1 MIESLRERLQTYG
14 QEHLLNFWDELSN
27 DERKLLV
34 EDIQELNLEEVQSF
48 FKRATHSL
56 SAPKNGEKLDDRLEP
71 IPESK
76 YMSISRTSE
85 EKLQMY
91 HREGLTHISEGK
103 VGVLL
108 MAGGQGTRLGFAHPK
123 GMYNVGLPSGKTL
136 FQIQAERIRRL
147 QQLAFEDTGK
157 RGTIT
162 WYIMTSEQTMEPTM
176 DYFRKNNFFGLNKHD
191 IFMFEQGSL
200 PCFTFD
206 GKIIMDAKYRIA
218 RAPDGN
224 GGIYRALRDRGVLDN
239 ILNRGVEYLH
249 AHSVDNIL
257 IKVADPIFIGYC
269 ASQNADCSAKVVEKA
284 SPNEAV
290 GVVCIVDG
298 KFQVVEYSEITS
310 KTSEMRNPDGRLTFS
325 AGNICNHFFSASFL
339 HKIGKE
345 YEQKLKL
352 HVAKKKIPYV
362 NENGE
367 RLTPDTPN
375 GIKIEKF
382 VFDVFEFAE
391 KFVTVEVSRD
401 VEFSALKNADSAKKD
416 CPSTA
421 RKDIFKLHK
430 SYIERVGGTVI
441 GDEVEISPL
450 LSYEGEN
457 IESIVK
463 GKVFK
468 APIYLKHGDD
478 NVEHLNGHHKL

>member
-1 MIESLRERLQTYG
+1 MIESLRERLQTFG
-14 QEHLLNFWDELSN
+14 QEHLLQFWDELNN
-27 DERKLLV
+27 DERKALV

-56 SAPKNGEKLDDRLEP
+56 SGTKNGEKLDDRLEP

-91 HREGLTHISEGK
+91 QREGLKHISDGK

-147 QQLAFEDTGK
+147 QHMAFEDTGK

-162 WYIMTSEQTMEPTM
+162 WYIMTSEHTMEPTM

-206 GKIIMDAKYRIA
+206 GKIILDAKHRIA

-224 GGIYRALRDRGVLDN
+224 GGLYRALRDRGVLDN

-298 KFQVVEYSEITS
+298 KYQVVEYSEITS
-310 KTSEMRNPDGRLTFS
+310 KTAEMRNADERLTFS

-352 HVAKKKIPYV
+352 HVAQKKIPYV
-362 NENGE
+362 NEKGE
-367 RLTPDTPN
+367 RLTPETPN

-382 VFDVFEFAE
+382 VFDVFEFAQ
-391 KFVTVEVSRD
+391 KFVTVEVARD
-401 VEFSALKNADSAKKD
+401 VEFSALKNADSAGKD

-430 SYIERVGGTVI
+430 SYIERSGGTVI
-441 GDEVEISPL
+441 GEEVEISPL
-450 LSYEGEN
+450 LSYQGEN
-457 IESIVK
+457 IESIVN

-468 APIYLKHGDD
+468 APIHLKHADD